1 MIYCI
6 SICNIYV
13 KLRMIKIKKSG
24 NVKNKIA
31 HILFLILA
39 LLALEVGEI
48 GVGVLSSSSLILIWL
63 RSSAI

>member
-1 MIYCI
+1 
-6 SICNIYV
+6 
-13 KLRMIKIKKSG
+13 MIKIKKSG

-39 LLALEVGEI
+39 LIALEVGEI